1 MKKEEYIVPENVIPI
16 IRNEQVLEIL
26 PDNISYVS
34 KEDLVV
40 LFFIEVPPS
49 VAEQINLISL
59 PVTEEIVKSWEMD
72 IQEVYE
78 VALKN
83 MHERNYIKIYTMDGI
98 MTEQFFEL
106 KNQEFSKETM
116 EEMEEPFLVVT
127 TEYYAEGAV
136 GILDTNKL
144 QEISEI
150 AGEDL
155 YVIPSSIHECLL
167 LPKSKMKLQEI
178 REKLMY
184 ANINVIKPEDWLS
197 DNVYEYS
204 AVTKEIAI
212 TGDNLRER
220 DSVEHIR

>member
-1 MKKEEYIVPENVIPI
+1 
-16 IRNEQVLEIL
+16 
-26 PDNISYVS
+26 
-34 KEDLVV
+34 
-40 LFFIEVPPS
+40 
-49 VAEQINLISL
+49 
-59 PVTEEIVKSWEMD
+59 
-72 IQEVYE
+72 
-78 VALKN
+78 
-83 MHERNYIKIYTMDGI
+83 MDGI